1 MARLQHILAA
11 LICGAFS
18 PIMMAQQPS
27 PIAKLFDGLNNS
39 STTDKVAQQ
48 IIEVAQN
55 DPAARSYVTARLS
68 TMIDNPRTNRVWFNA
83 VRLAGEL
90 KASETVPSLIRALNR
105 GQLGRPINTTF
116 ATSMQLDDDVVA
128 KALSRIG
135 DPAIP
140 SVSKLLTTGD
150 QKARR
155 RAALILL
162 NIDSPASRKV
172 LLDDLP
178 HEIDPRIR
186 RWIETRLHPH

>member
-18 PIMMAQQPS
+18 PILMAQQPS

-39 STTDKVAQQ
+39 NTTDKVAQQ

-68 TMIDNPRTNRVWFNA
+68 TMIDNPRTDRVWFNA

-90 KASETVPSLIRALNR
+90 KASETVPSLMRALNR

-135 DPAIP
+135 DPAIR
-140 SVSKLLTTGD
+140 SVSKLLATGD

-172 LLDDLP
+172 LLDDFP
-178 HEIDPRIR
+178 HENDPRIR
-186 RWIETRLHPH
+186 RWIETRLHPQ